1 MSDNVSRGRLRA
13 PRGPIAN
20 TLMRFARTLIERLAD
35 RRHFW
40 LIATPVTGV
49 VILIALWAT
58 LVVRLNIEE
67 RQLLQSINTTADM
80 LSRSLKQHV
89 VKNIHDADL
98 IARLVKYE
106 YEKSP
111 QSFSLKRA
119 VDAGVLTPATQVQVT
134 ILDKD
139 GLAIDNTAGIT
150 VRQYFADRPHFAV
163 HRNSKVVGLYISKPV
178 LGRISG
184 KWTVQLTRR
193 LDNPDGSFAGV
204 VVVSEDP
211 GYLTSGFYSPAV
223 LGKDGVVAVL
233 SDDGFLLSRR
243 VGTNAGSPEGPP
255 AAIYSFLKSSPS
267 DPVVDPIDNQTR
279 IMAYKHLR
287 DYPLAV
293 VAGLGKD
300 EQFAN
305 FEKMRR
311 TYYTMAASISAI
323 ITLFFTIVVL
333 MLNSLFRTKNEVRAL
348 SETDSLTKLP
358 NRDSMTNILRA
369 KLAGGQLV
377 GKLALLFIDLND
389 FKRIN
394 DTIGHD
400 AGDQTLVQ
408 IANRLTER
416 VGPACM
422 VSRFSGDEFI
432 VIHESE
438 HLQQTLPAVI
448 KDVVDTLDT
457 ALTIRGNPYVMHGSI
472 GVAVHA
478 SAEESEYD
486 LIKHADLAMY
496 EAKEHREP
504 HQCSTYRLHTAD
516 LSARLID
523 RMEFDQALHR
533 AIREHELFLDYQPIY
548 HLKSNA
554 IQGYEALVRWRHPT
568 KGVLLP
574 AQFIPLAESTG
585 LIAEITDYVLDAVCH
600 QLSLW
605 QAAVDNLPYVSVNV
619 STIPLMDG
627 GVERSV
633 RRLIADYEIPPSR
646 LCLEI
651 TASAAGTDFDAL
663 QSGIEAVREL
673 GTLLALDNFGVGYS
687 SLANL
692 SRLGLDILKIDSSF
706 TAQLERDMAST
717 ATVESMVRLADA
729 LSLNVVMKGVE
740 TAEQAN
746 WIKRFPNIS
755 VQGRFFAEPSAAPEI
770 PPNTVT
776 GT

>member
-1 MSDNVSRGRLRA
+1 MSDNISRGRLRV

-20 TLMRFARTLIERLAD
+20 ILMRFARTLIERLAD
-35 RRHFW
+35 RRQFW
-40 LIATPVTGV
+40 LTATPVTGV

-139 GLAIDNTAGIT
+139 GLAIDNTTGING
-150 VRQYFADRPHFAV
+150 RQYFADRPHFAV
-163 HRNSKVVGLYISKPV
+163 HRNSKDVGLYISKPV

-311 TYYTMAASISAI
+311 TYYTMAASISAV

-377 GKLALLFIDLND
+377 DKLALLFIDLND

-422 VSRFSGDEFI
+422 ISRFSGDEFI

-448 KDVVDTLDT
+448 KDIVDTLDT

-633 RRLIADYEIPPSR
+633 RRLIADYEVPPSR

-706 TAQLERDMAST
+706 TAQLEHDMAST

-740 TAEQAN
+740 TVEQAN

-770 PPNTVT
+770 PPNAVT

>member
-1 MSDNVSRGRLRA
+1 
-13 PRGPIAN
+13 
-20 TLMRFARTLIERLAD
+20 MRFARKLIERLANK
-35 RRHFW
+35 RHYW

-49 VILIALWAT
+49 AILIALWAT

-67 RQLLQSINTTADM
+67 RQLLQSVNTTADM

-98 IARLVKYE
+98 IARFVKYE

-111 QSFSLKRA
+111 KTFSLEHA
-119 VDAGVLTPATQVQVT
+119 MQEGLLTAATQVQVT
-134 ILDKD
+134 ILNKD
-139 GLAIDNTAGIT
+139 GLAIDNTAG
-150 VRQYFADRPHFAV
+150 VGDRPQYFADRPHFTV
-163 HRNSKVVGLYISKPV
+163 HRNSKDVGLYISKPV
-178 LGRISG
+178 LGRMSG

-211 GYLTSGFYSPAV
+211 GYLTSGFYNPAI
-223 LGKDGVVAVL
+223 LGKDGVIAVL

-243 VGTNAGSPEGPP
+243 VGPNAGSPEGPP
-255 AAIYSFLKSSPS
+255 AAIYSFLKSSPTE
-267 DPVVDPIDNQTR
+267 PVVDPIDNQTR

-287 DYPLAV
+287 EYPLAV
-293 VAGLGKD
+293 VAGLGLQ
-300 EQFAN
+300 EQYAN

-311 TYYTMAASISAI
+311 TYYTMAASITVI
-323 ITLFFTIVVL
+323 IIVFFSIVIL
-333 MLNSLFRTKNEVRAL
+333 MLNSLLRTKNRVRAL

-358 NRDSMTNILRA
+358 NRDKMTTMLRER
-369 KLAGGQLV
+369 LANGRLV

-408 IANRLTER
+408 IANRLSES
-416 VGPACM
+416 VGGSCI

-432 VIHESE
+432 VIHESD

-448 KDVVDTLDT
+448 KDVVSTLDT
-457 ALTIRGNPYVMHGSI
+457 ALTIRGNPYIMHGSI
-472 GVAVHA
+472 GVAIHS

-516 LSARLID
+516 LSARLVD

-533 AIREHELFLDYQPIY
+533 AIREHELFLEYQPIY

-554 IQGYEALVRWRHPT
+554 VQGYEALVRWRHPT
-568 KGVLLP
+568 KGVVLP
-574 AQFIPLAESTG
+574 GEFIALAESTG
-585 LIAEITDYVLDAVCH
+585 LIAEVTDYVLDAVCH

-605 QAAVDNLPYVSVNV
+605 QAAVENIPYVSVNV
-619 STIPLMDG
+619 SPIPLMEG

-633 RRLIADYEIPPSR
+633 RRLISDYEIPPSR

-651 TASAAGTDFDAL
+651 TESAAGTDFDAL
-663 QSGIEAVREL
+663 QAGIEAVREL

-692 SRLGLDILKIDSSF
+692 SRLGLDILKIDASF
-706 TAQLERDMAST
+706 TAQLDRDMAAT

-755 VQGRFFAEPSAAPEI
+755 VQGKFFGEPSAAPEI
-770 PPNTVT
+770 PPNVVT
-776 GT
+776 GN